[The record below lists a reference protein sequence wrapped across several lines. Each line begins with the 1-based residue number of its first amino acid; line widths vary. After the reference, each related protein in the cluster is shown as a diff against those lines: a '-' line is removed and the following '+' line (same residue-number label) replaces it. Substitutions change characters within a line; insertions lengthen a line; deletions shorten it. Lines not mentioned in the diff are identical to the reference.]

1 MFAKGL
7 LNQAQAAADAYR
19 ADAARLTL
27 NKLQRDWHSQLAVNL
42 IETTSRLETAR
53 ADLEHLQEIASR
65 YRSLADQ
72 GAISQVQVDAAVQR
86 TADANIHLQKI
97 EGQWRFIEAQ
107 AAVQKVGTNL
117 LFCDGT
123 VRLTPPD
130 SRSGPVAG
138 AVTPRGGEAVDLQR
152 LKRVD

>member
-53 ADLEHLQEIASR
+53 AA
-65 YRSLADQ
+65 
-72 GAISQVQVDAAVQR
+72 
-86 TADANIHLQKI
+86 
-97 EGQWRFIEAQ
+97 
-107 AAVQKVGTNL
+107 
-117 LFCDGT
+117 
-123 VRLTPPD
+123 
-130 SRSGPVAG
+130 
-138 AVTPRGGEAVDLQR
+138 
-152 LKRVD
+152 